1 MKRKRSKLNNRIVSC
16 CILMAAIICIAI
28 CISGYYQYRDSIYS
42 TFNNFGYQMG
52 EVALSYID
60 GDTVTDYLSGKEPD
74 KQYERMTDS
83 LYHLY
88 HNSNIAGI
96 YVCVPN
102 KEEMTLVNIYDT
114 RIEDAEN
121 PEIYALG
128 VADRIVG
135 NPSAVIE
142 TFETGIRP
150 NDYFI
155 RKSVFGYN
163 TSAVLPIKN
172 SSRGEIV
179 ALLFVDIP
187 VLNIEQ
193 NLRTYLISTVA
204 ITVLIVAASIT
215 LIQMMLQKLV
225 VKPLKTIISEAA
237 EFIRS
242 ENVISKKLGRI
253 RTNDEIETLAESILQ
268 MEKDINN
275 YIDNLTAVTAEKER
289 IGAELT
295 VATQIQASMLPCIF
309 PAFPEREEFDIYA
322 SMTPAK
328 EVGGDFYDFFLV
340 DDDHLALVIADVSGK
355 GVPAALFMVISKTLL
370 KNQALIGHS
379 PREILEKVN
388 NQLCEN
394 NEAEMFVTVW
404 LGILEISTGKL
415 TCANAGHEYPAIKR
429 ATGAFELYKDK
440 HGFVLA
446 GMENVKYHEYEIELN
461 KGDMLFVYTDGV
473 AEATDIN
480 NTLYDINRM
489 ITALNKN
496 TNAKP
501 EQLIN
506 NVLEDINAFVGEAEQ
521 FDDITMLA
529 VTYGGRKPRDV
540 IMKELTVEAKIENI
554 ERVTDFVNQELLK
567 CDCPKKFLR
576 QIDVAID
583 ELFGNIAHYA
593 YNSDTGLATVQVEM
607 WQEPLEVVITFIDSG
622 ISYNPL
628 AKDDPDV
635 TLSAKEREP
644 GGLGIYM
651 VKKSMDEVFYEYK
664 DGQNILKIRKRL
676 VK

>member
-1 MKRKRSKLNNRIVSC
+1 MKQKKRKLNNRIVSC

-28 CISGYYQYRDSIYS
+28 CISGYYQYRESIYS

-60 GDTVTDYLSGKEPD
+60 GDTVAEYLSGRETD
-74 KQYERMTDS
+74 EQYEEMADD

-96 YVCVPN
+96 YVCVPD

-114 RIEDAEN
+114 RIKDAAN
-121 PEIYALG
+121 PEIYAIG
-128 VADRIVG
+128 AADPIVG

-142 TFETGIRP
+142 TFETGERP
-150 NDYFI
+150 DDYFI

-163 TSAVLPIKN
+163 TSAVLPVKN
-172 SSRGEIV
+172 SSQEIA

-204 ITVLIVAASIT
+204 LTVLIVAVSIA

-225 VKPLKTIISEAA
+225 VKPLKTITGEAL

-242 ENVISKKLGRI
+242 ENVISVKLGRI
-253 RTNDEIETLAESILQ
+253 QTNDEIETLAESILQ
-268 MEKDINN
+268 MEKDING

-289 IGAELT
+289 IGAELN
-295 VATQIQASMLPCIF
+295 VATRIQASMLPCIF
-309 PAFPEREEFDIYA
+309 PAFPEKEEFDVYA

-328 EVGGDFYDFFLV
+328 EVGGDFYDFFLI

-370 KNQALIGHS
+370 KNQALIGQG
-379 PREILEKVN
+379 PKEILENVN
-388 NQLCEN
+388 NQLCES

-404 LGILEISTGKL
+404 FGILEISTGKL
-415 TCANAGHEYPAIKR
+415 TCANAGHEYPAVKR
-429 ATGAFELYKDK
+429 TAGTFELYKDK

-446 GMENVKYHEYEIELN
+446 GMENVKYREYEIELN

-473 AEATDIN
+473 AEAADSN
-480 NTLYDINRM
+480 NTLYGTDRM
-489 ITALNKN
+489 IAALNKN
-496 TNAKP
+496 ADAKP
-501 EQLIN
+501 KQIIDN
-506 NVLEDINAFVGEAEQ
+506 MLEDINAFVGEAEQ

-529 VTYGGRKPRDV
+529 FAYGGRKS
-540 IMKELTVEAKIENI
+540 
-554 ERVTDFVNQELLK
+554 
-567 CDCPKKFLR
+567 
-576 QIDVAID
+576 D
-583 ELFGNIAHYA
+583 EG
-593 YNSDTGLATVQVEM
+593 V
-607 WQEPLEVVITFIDSG
+607 
-622 ISYNPL
+622 
-628 AKDDPDV
+628 
-635 TLSAKEREP
+635 
-644 GGLGIYM
+644 
-651 VKKSMDEVFYEYK
+651 
-664 DGQNILKIRKRL
+664 
-676 VK
+676 